1 MQGISIYICISLFI
15 TICFLTILCSEGV
28 RTNGSIGRGMDIY
41 DSSDEDPD
49 SKNYIPAVGRCTE
62 PLTNVDVK
70 YSVPCVMR
78 RYIGKAL
85 LSAEK
90 KAPIKHQKRL
100 EWYRRFHGRLTVMA
114 GSGGDFVDFQTLKDL
129 STEVGK
135 NRYGFPM
142 REPPPGINN
151 EAKEHLQF
159 EAAHTYLTN
168 IRYFQARAETR
179 YFEGGAFKDPR
190 DQKAL
195 RFLRVAFLYD
205 MVGYI
210 TNNQQLRYS
219 DLIVANENNKP
230 SVALNAEPVAVYPK
244 PISELSEARVGEEGE
259 RSKEYQS
266 ISNGFLKRKETYQ
279 FFMSSIIS
287 PKSKPA
293 FEDGYMNAIE
303 KLQSNAFEELKD
315 EYLEDSDIES
325 TEPFQMDQFSTGGDT
340 PAERMRE
347 LNEARRRQ
355 REALTAA
362 INKLKELEA
371 EGQGK

>member
-1 MQGISIYICISLFI
+1 
-15 TICFLTILCSEGV
+15 
-28 RTNGSIGRGMDIY
+28 
-41 DSSDEDPD
+41 
-49 SKNYIPAVGRCTE
+49 
-62 PLTNVDVK
+62 
-70 YSVPCVMR
+70 
-78 RYIGKAL
+78 
-85 LSAEK
+85 
-90 KAPIKHQKRL
+90 
-100 EWYRRFHGRLTVMA
+100 
-114 GSGGDFVDFQTLKDL
+114 
-129 STEVGK
+129 
-135 NRYGFPM
+135 
-142 REPPPGINN
+142 
-151 EAKEHLQF
+151 
-159 EAAHTYLTN
+159 
-168 IRYFQARAETR
+168 
-179 YFEGGAFKDPR
+179 
-190 DQKAL
+190 
-195 RFLRVAFLYD
+195 